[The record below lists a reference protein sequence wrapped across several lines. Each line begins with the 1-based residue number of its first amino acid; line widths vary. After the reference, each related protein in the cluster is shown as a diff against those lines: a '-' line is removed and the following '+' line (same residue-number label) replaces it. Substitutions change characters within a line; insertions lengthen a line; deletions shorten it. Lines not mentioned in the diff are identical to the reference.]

1 MRYNLKLN
9 ANILET
15 NILNLFVVIIIVIMV
30 VGENVN
36 FIMQQR
42 RQKIHLI
49 LQRIDKELAIF
60 YTKLLYAKRIVKRV
74 CLCYKSIRIQRRQIS
89 KLEKMVLQTQLK
101 ENIAQLD
108 TKSQHTIQL
117 INRIKVLFV
126 YKQIIYQSLFRIRT
140 ILQKNFLH
148 LTKGRILLGNQDKL
162 NIDLINQEF
171 YNIMKFK
178 NI

>member
-1 MRYNLKLN
+1 M
-9 ANILET
+9 
-15 NILNLFVVIIIVIMV
+15 VIIIVIMI

-74 CLCYKSIRIQRRQIS
+74 CLCYNNIRIQRRQIS
-89 KLEKMVLQTQLK
+89 KLEKMTLQTQLK

-108 TKSQHTIQL
+108 TTSQHAIQL

-126 YKQIIYQSLFRIRT
+126 HKQIIYQSLFRIRT

-148 LTKGRILLGNQDKL
+148 LTKGRILLGNPDKL
-162 NIDLINQEF
+162 NINLINQEF
-171 YNIMKFK
+171 YNVMKFK